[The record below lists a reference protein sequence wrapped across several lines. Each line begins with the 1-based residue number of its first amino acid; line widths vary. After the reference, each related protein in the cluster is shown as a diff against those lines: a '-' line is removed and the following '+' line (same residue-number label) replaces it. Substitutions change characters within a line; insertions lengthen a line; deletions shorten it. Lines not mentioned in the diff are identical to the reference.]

1 MCIIID
7 ANKMGTFLSEPVST
21 DAAPVHRWLNRGG
34 TVVYSTG
41 GKFDAEIGSS
51 AKAKLTDYV
60 KAGKARF
67 VPPARLAPHLRALTK
82 LTTQSNDEHMLALA
96 LASGARL
103 LYTADQALI
112 NDFTDHR
119 IVNEPRGKVYKRAAH
134 AALLTKAA
142 CRGP

>member
-1 MCIIID
+1 M
-7 ANKMGTFLSEPVST
+7 AEP
-21 DAAPVHRWLNRGG
+21 RGNG
-34 TVVYSTG
+34 RIFYG

-51 AKAKLTDYV
+51 AKSKLTDYV

-119 IVNEPRGKVYKRAAH
+119 IVNEPRGKVYKRAAN

-142 CRGP
+142 CRGPEP